1 MGMELSIIGASK
13 NWPTCRALA
22 ELKRD
27 EKSLAVML
35 REVARDLAA
44 MFLKRSEWQQG
55 PTFEILLWLP
65 YFISAAR
72 D

>member
-35 REVARDLAA
+35 REFARDLAA
-44 MFLKRSEWQQG
+44 MFLKRSEWQQV
-55 PTFEILLWLP
+55 PTFEILLWRP
-65 YFISAAR
+65 YPISAA
-72 D
+72 